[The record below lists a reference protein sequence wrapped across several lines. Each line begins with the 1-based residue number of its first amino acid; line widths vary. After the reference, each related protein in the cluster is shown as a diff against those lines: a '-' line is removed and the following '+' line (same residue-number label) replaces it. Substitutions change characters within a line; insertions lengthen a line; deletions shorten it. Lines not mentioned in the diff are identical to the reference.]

1 MPTTEQTAYATI
13 DDALTAL
20 RSIRPDVEV
29 FVDAPYG
36 QQLQGYTALKAEE
49 GAAVNR
55 IATLAFDSA
64 FLDAQ
69 AEVLEGGLTA
79 LERKSGPETWSRQ
92 LRLAE
97 SILAR
102 LGDA

>member
-1 MPTTEQTAYATI
+1 M
-13 DDALTAL
+13 
-20 RSIRPDVEV
+20 
-29 FVDAPYG
+29 
-36 QQLQGYTALKAEE
+36 
-49 GAAVNR
+49 
-55 IATLAFDSA
+55 LAFDSA

-69 AEVLEGGLTA
+69 VEILEGGLTA
-79 LERKSGPETWSRQ
+79 LERKSGPENWSGQ

>member
-13 DDALTAL
+13 DDAKTAL
-20 RSIRPDVEV
+20 KDIRPHIAVL
-29 FVDAPYG
+29 VDAPYE
-36 QQLQGYTALKAEE
+36 QQLQGYTALQPDE
-49 GAAVNR
+49 GAAVNKV
-55 IATLAFDSA
+55 ATLAFDSG
-64 FLDAQ
+64 FLD
-69 AEVLEGGLTA
+69 VLDGGLVA
-79 LERKSGPETWSRQ
+79 LERRSVPEAWSKQ